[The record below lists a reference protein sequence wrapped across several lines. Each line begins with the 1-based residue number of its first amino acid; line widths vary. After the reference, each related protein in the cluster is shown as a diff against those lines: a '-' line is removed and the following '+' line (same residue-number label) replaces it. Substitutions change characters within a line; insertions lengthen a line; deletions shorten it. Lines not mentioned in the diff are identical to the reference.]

1 MNTKCQIALHVP
13 MQITLL
19 TWRKKNNLESQ
30 NHQDWKR
37 PPRSPSPTTSPTL
50 SFCKGTGILYT
61 HTTWWKKKK
70 SSLMSHTTTT
80 LLCHCGTYYYRFNWV
95 TLVWSFGHR
104 YNLARGS
111 WIHST
116 AVLGSL
122 LPTQGSLQP
131 SVPTS
136 FQQPISPE
144 VC

>member
-70 SSLMSHTTTT
+70 KIQPHV
-80 LLCHCGTYYYRFNWV
+80 TYYHHPALPLWHLLLQIQLSDTCLELWTQIQPCQRKLDSFNCSAGISAAYQG
-95 TLVWSFGHR
+95 LPAAFCSN
-104 YNLARGS
+104 Y
-111 WIHST
+111 
-116 AVLGSL
+116 
-122 LPTQGSLQP
+122 LPTAYI
-131 SVPTS
+131 T
-136 FQQPISPE
+136 
-144 VC
+144 